1 MNGGDPLAG
10 PRDGALRITLAGWT
24 VSLDVEEEALAGPLR
39 RVFGAFLAPDAVAP
53 DARLVMRTPPTP
65 TAPPTVQE
73 LPRLEPGDS
82 GTLRVEGSEYSAVLS
97 ADRSHADVTG
107 AGRYPVE
114 NVIKVMLAS
123 ALAKRGGLL
132 IHGVGLV
139 HEGRAA
145 LFVGHS
151 GAGKS
156 TLAGLWREAGGVVL
170 ADELVAVWPVAGG
183 GWRAAGTPWN
193 VPIRT
198 VEAPL
203 VAVGTLGWDAA
214 SRWEPQGAGEVA
226 RVLLLN
232 ALLPEPTPAGRGA
245 LVGAAGRVLSSVET
259 ARLVFARDAS
269 AADVV
274 RSRLD
279 AAGRY

>member
-1 MNGGDPLAG
+1 MNGGDPPPG
-10 PRDGALRITLAGWT
+10 PRDDALRITLAGWT
-24 VSLDVEEEALAGPLR
+24 VALDVEDAVSAGLVR
-39 RVFGAFLAPDAVAP
+39 RVFGAFSAPDAVAP
-53 DARLVMRTPPTP
+53 DARLVMRNPPSP
-65 TAPPTVQE
+65 LVPPEMQE
-73 LPRLEPGDS
+73 LPRLTPGDS
-82 GTLRVEGSEYSAVLS
+82 GTLSVEGAGYSAVLS
-97 ADRSHADVTG
+97 SDRCHADVIG
-107 AGRYPVE
+107 SGRYPVE

-156 TLAGLWREAGGVVL
+156 TLGGLWREAGGTVL
-170 ADELVAVWPVAGG
+170 ADELVAVWPVEGG

-193 VPIRT
+193 VPVWT
-198 VEAPL
+198 AEAAL

-214 SRWEPQGAGEVA
+214 SRWEAQGAGEVA

-232 ALLPEPTPAGRGA
+232 ALLPEPTPSGRGV

-259 ARLVFARDAS
+259 VRLVFARDAS
-269 AADVV
+269 AAQVV
-274 RSRLD
+274 RERLD
-279 AAGRY
+279 AAGRP

>member
-1 MNGGDPLAG
+1 MNGGDPLSG

-24 VSLDVEEEALAGPLR
+24 VALDVEDDALAGPLR
-39 RVFGAFLAPDAVAP
+39 RVFGAFLAPEAVAP
-53 DARLVMRTPPTP
+53 DARLVMRDPPSP
-65 TAPPTVQE
+65 RAPPTVQE
-73 LPRLEPGDS
+73 LPRLAPGDS
-82 GTLRVEGSEYSAVLS
+82 GTLRVEGAGYSAVLS
-97 ADRSHADVTG
+97 ADRCRADVIG
-107 AGRYPVE
+107 SGRYPVE

-132 IHGVGLV
+132 IHGVGLM

-156 TLAGLWREAGGVVL
+156 TLGGLWREAGGTVL
-170 ADELVAVWPVAGG
+170 ADELVAVWPVEAG

-193 VPIRT
+193 VPVRT
-198 VEAPL
+198 AEAAL

-214 SRWEPQGAGEVA
+214 SRWEAQGAGEVA

-269 AADVV
+269 AAAVV
-274 RSRLD
+274 RARL
-279 AAGRY
+279 A

>member
-1 MNGGDPLAG
+1 M
-10 PRDGALRITLAGWT
+10 LRITLAGWT
-24 VSLDVEEEALAGPLR
+24 VSLEVEDAALAGPLQ
-39 RVFGAFLAPDAVAP
+39 RVFGAFLAPEAVAA
-53 DARLVMRTPPTP
+53 DARLVMRTPSNPG
-65 TAPPTVQE
+65 APPTVQE
-73 LPRLEPGDS
+73 LPRLEPGDAGS
-82 GTLRVEGSEYSAVLS
+82 LRVEGAGYSAVLS
-97 ADRSHADVTG
+97 ADRRHADVIG
-107 AGRYPVE
+107 SGRYPVE

-132 IHGVGLV
+132 LHGVGLV

-156 TLAGLWREAGGVVL
+156 TLGGLWRDAGGTML
-170 ADELVAVWPVAGG
+170 ADELVAVWPVEGG

-193 VPIRT
+193 VPART
-198 VEAPL
+198 SEATL

-214 SRWEPQGAGEVA
+214 SRWEAQGAGDVA

-232 ALLPEPTPAGRGA
+232 AMLPEPTAAGRGA

-259 ARLVFARDAS
+259 VRLVFARDAS
-269 AADVV
+269 AAAAV
-274 RSRLD
+274 RARL
-279 AAGRY
+279 

>member
-1 MNGGDPLAG
+1 MHAVNSGDPLTG

-24 VSLDVEEEALAGPLR
+24 VALDVEDDALAGPLR

-53 DARLVMRTPPTP
+53 DARLVMRNPPSP
-65 TAPPTVQE
+65 IAPPTVQG

-82 GTLRVEGSEYSAVLS
+82 GTLRVEGAGYSALLS
-97 ADRSHADVTG
+97 PDRCHADVIG

-123 ALAKRGGLL
+123 SLAKRGGLL

-156 TLAGLWREAGGVVL
+156 TLGGLWREAGGTVL
-170 ADELVAVWPVAGG
+170 ADELVAVWPGEGG

-193 VPIRT
+193 VPTRT
-198 VEAPL
+198 TEAAL
-203 VAVGTLGWDAA
+203 VAVGTLGWDMA
-214 SRWEPQGAGEVA
+214 SRWDAQGAGEVA

-259 ARLVFARDAS
+259 TRLVFSRDAS
-269 AADVV
+269 AAEVV
-274 RSRLD
+274 RARL
-279 AAGRY
+279 A